1 MNQKG
6 FSLIELVAT
15 IVILGI
21 VASITIFA
29 VGGGFSKTKA
39 KTEDV
44 FIKTI
49 EDSLNIFTDSSDAKS
64 LTFSTEKCTIQKR
77 YDESKIYR
85 SSKTL
90 KFNDI
95 LNSEFTPLTELEF
108 VNPANEDATCDLNAP
123 VYIYRDEEQVYYY
136 LIAKSKLGCLSAKG
150 YITNLPCDCLKNMPT
165 ISTQYLPDRCKGEG

>member
-64 LTFSTEKCTIQKR
+64 LTFSTEKCTIHVSAPEISVPNVVGKMQAQAEQELKKAGFEV
-77 YDESKIYR
+77 D
-85 SSKTL
+85 SSKKGQDKNKPKGAVL
-90 KFNDI
+90 KQSATSAPKGSTIVITINTYSASPD
-95 LNSEFTPLTELEF
+95 TPST
-108 VNPANEDATCDLNAP
+108 NTTPAPKNETSHSNTVSNTTKP
-123 VYIYRDEEQVYYY
+123 
-136 LIAKSKLGCLSAKG
+136 S
-150 YITNLPCDCLKNMPT
+150 N
-165 ISTQYLPDRCKGEG
+165 